1 MAIEKKRINRYS
13 SVIYVGG
20 GNFITQAKPTNFHQ
34 FWTQKI
40 LLEDET
46 VADFKEVTAA
56 ERSAIEAADAE
67 WTRPPQSFIDLWN
80 NACIDPLTKRAVGR
94 YNESTG
100 YFELNGINDLTYE
113 EALEILLMSGDWG
126 CDSNDYS
133 SKFRQIGCRTVFPI
147 KTTAYPAVD
156 YLAYKSPNLEVI
168 VFAQGLPIRTGN
180 CYSAFN
186 GCKRLKKIEGEIKAN
201 LDVRFFNIFDGC
213 EKLEDVTMRHIHQN
227 ISFKDSPLLSIDS
240 ITYLVTYRQDST
252 AFTVTVHA
260 DVFAKLTGDTTNPAV
275 AALTPAELAQWQQIL
290 TAATAKNI
298 SFTTP

>member
-1 MAIEKKRINRYS
+1 MISIKTLTNGKSAA
-13 SVIYVGG
+13 YVGG
-20 GNFITQAKPTNFHQ
+20 GNFFTQAKPTNFHQ

-40 LLEDET
+40 LLENET

-56 ERSAIEAADAE
+56 ERSAIETADAE

-80 NACIDPLTKRAVGR
+80 NACIDPLTKRAVGQ

-133 SKFRQIGCRTVFPI
+133 RKFATINCRTIFPI
-147 KTTAYPAVD
+147 KATGQSFID
-156 YLAYKSPNLEVI
+156 DLAYKSPNLEVI
-168 VFAQGLPIRTGN
+168 AFASGLTIKSLN
-180 CYSAFN
+180 CYSAFY

-227 ISFKDSPLLSIDS
+227 ISFKDSPLLSIGS
-240 ITYLVTYRQDST
+240 LTYLVTYRQDSNPI
-252 AFTVTVHA
+252 TVTVHA

-275 AALTPAELAQWQQIL
+275 AALTPSELAQWQQIL